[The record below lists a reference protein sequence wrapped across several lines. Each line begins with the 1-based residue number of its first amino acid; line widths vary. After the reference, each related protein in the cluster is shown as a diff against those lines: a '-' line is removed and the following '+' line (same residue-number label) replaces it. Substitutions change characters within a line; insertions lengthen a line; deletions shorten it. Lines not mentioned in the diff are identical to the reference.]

1 MSSVAPF
8 VFVVCQQG
16 AEQPIKQSALAD
28 DQWRLAFSRPGL
40 LTLKRASDDS
50 ATDWLSGPLVR
61 LSGTGLG
68 SVRSELAHEC
78 FEKTWELA
86 TKSHEATDQPRAS
99 KSAEAASA
107 PAVGH
112 SPVAEAHSSPATESN
127 STSQAVALETPV
139 GSPWDAIHI
148 FERDRTL
155 PGHYSFEPGRSELVA
170 SLANE
175 FSKWL
180 EDRGVSLPLNR
191 PALPGQRVLD
201 VIVSEPNQWFV
212 GHHVVRAVHEQ
223 WPGGVPPIVAPPE
236 MISRAYLKIAEALMW
251 SRLPIGS
258 GDRIVEIGSAPGGAS
273 QRLLDLGY
281 EVTGIDAAEMDER
294 IVEHP
299 RFEHWRS
306 KAAAVKR
313 RLYRKF
319 KWLVCDANVAPN
331 YTLDI
336 ISDIVHC
343 EGNNIQGMILTFKM
357 SSWDQ
362 LEHLPEQLDAI
373 RQMGYRRVVARQL
386 AHNRRELC
394 VIAER

>member
-1 MSSVAPF
+1 MARWGTANRGTSRDD
-8 VFVVCQQG
+8 
-16 AEQPIKQSALAD
+16 QSGLLEDCRSADVESLAD
-28 DQWRLAFSRPGL
+28 R
-40 LTLKRASDDS
+40 
-50 ATDWLSGPLVR
+50 
-61 LSGTGLG
+61 
-68 SVRSELAHEC
+68 
-78 FEKTWELA
+78 
-86 TKSHEATDQPRAS
+86 
-99 KSAEAASA
+99 
-107 PAVGH
+107 
-112 SPVAEAHSSPATESN
+112 
-127 STSQAVALETPV
+127 
-139 GSPWDAIHI
+139 
-148 FERDRTL
+148 
-155 PGHYSFEPGRSELVA
+155 
-170 SLANE
+170 
-175 FSKWL
+175 
-180 EDRGVSLPLNR
+180 
-191 PALPGQRVLD
+191 
-201 VIVSEPNQWFV
+201 
-212 GHHVVRAVHEQ
+212 
-223 WPGGVPPIVAPPE
+223 
-236 MISRAYLKIAEALMW
+236 
-251 SRLPIGS
+251 S